1 MQKIKLKKGDV
12 VKVLAGKEQG
22 KSGKILKFSKDRT
35 RAFVEKLSMVKRHTR
50 PDAKGKG
57 GIMEKEAAIHL
68 SNLALVCRKCDSVAR
83 VGYRLLEDGRRVRV
97 CKKCK
102 EMHDE

>member
-1 MQKIKLKKGDV
+1 MQKIKLKKGDI

-35 RAFVEKLSMVKRHTR
+35 RAYVEKLAMVKRHKR

-57 GIMEKEAAIHL
+57 GIMEKEGAIDM
-68 SNLALVCRKCDSVAR
+68 SNLALICRKCERVAR
-83 VGYRLLEDGRRVRV
+83 IGYRVLEDDRKVRV
-97 CKKCK
+97 CKKCN
-102 EMHDE
+102 EMLDE

>member
-22 KSGKILKFSKDRT
+22 KSGKILKFSKDRM
-35 RAFVEKLSMVKRHTR
+35 RAFVEKLSMVKKHTR

-57 GIMEKEAAIHL
+57 GIMEKEGAIHL
-68 SNLALVCRKCDSVAR
+68 SNLALICRKCDGVAR
-83 VGYRLLEDGRRVRV
+83 VGYRQLEDGRRVRV

-102 EMHDE
+102 EMLDE